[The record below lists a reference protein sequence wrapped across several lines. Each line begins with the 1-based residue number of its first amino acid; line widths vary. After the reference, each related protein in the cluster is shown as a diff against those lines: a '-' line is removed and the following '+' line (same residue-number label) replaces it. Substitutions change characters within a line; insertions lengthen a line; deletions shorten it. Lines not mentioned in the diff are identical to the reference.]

1 MSELVATAAA
11 TTVTRGV
18 AKDILYFN
26 AWRRGDPAV
35 AVAVAANS
43 DTALG

>member
-11 TTVTRGV
+11 TTVAMGV
-18 AKDILYFN
+18 AKGVLYFN

-35 AVAVAANS
+35 AVAIAANS
-43 DTALG
+43 DTAF

>member
-11 TTVTRGV
+11 TTVAMGV
-18 AKDILYFN
+18 AKGALYFN

-35 AVAVAANS
+35 AVAVAVAANS
-43 DTALG
+43 D